1 MTLVR
6 KKATLAPF
14 GVGSST
20 LDAFDTVVISGGTGS
35 GTAANGIVT
44 FMPKKPI
51 VMGHFGH
58 RYLRVKA
65 NNHRTGAQ
73 KSRHPSVKPM
83 MNCSM
88 MYFPWMPFLAF
99 GGEFFAERPAVD
111 ALSAHP
117 ANGAL
122 KSNQRCIT

>member
-44 FMPKKPI
+44 FMQKNNCHGSFRPQVYARQGEQPSHRRPKVP
-51 VMGHFGH
+51 
-58 RYLRVKA
+58 
-65 NNHRTGAQ
+65 
-73 KSRHPSVKPM
+73 PSFCETDDELFNDV
-83 MNCSM
+83 
-88 MYFPWMPFLAF
+88 FHVDAFLAF